1 VGFFNEPYIHYN
13 FSHGLAAWL
22 REHVRYA
29 ADGAQLMTS
38 LDAASESSTTI
49 VLAAGA
55 ISRPLARFFYVF
67 FWRRGFLDGRY
78 GFLYALMLAV
88 YEGMIAV
95 FAWDFVLLK
104 REQARQAGASRAK
117 SPSEP
122 QT

>member
-1 VGFFNEPYIHYN
+1 MTSADVASACSTPVMLTFDAT
-13 FSHGLAAWL
+13 SRRRALQSLAA
-22 REHVRYA
+22 HVPWA
-29 ADGAQLMTS
+29 L
-38 LDAASESSTTI
+38 
-49 VLAAGA
+49 
-55 ISRPLARFFYVF
+55 RPLARFMYVF

-104 REQARQAGASRAK
+104 RGQASQTGASRVK
-117 SPSEP
+117 SRSEP